1 MSTIAD
7 IGSTDSSIAGGFDA
21 RNLAAGTDFFK
32 LLSAQLGA
40 QDPLNPM
47 DDTEFLGQLTQN
59 SQLQQT
65 IETNDRLAVMVAMQ
79 ESLAALS
86 QMTQSAA
93 LIGKKVDYL
102 DPTTGAASSGTVN
115 AVRAEQGLVV
125 LDIDGVAVPIP
136 NITAIRELE

>member
-7 IGSTDSSIAGGFDA
+7 LGSTTGSTGGAIDA
-21 RNLAAGTDFFK
+21 RKLSAGTDFFK

-59 SQLQQT
+59 SQLEQT
-65 IETNDRLAVMVAMQ
+65 IETNDRLGVMVAMQ

-93 LIGKKVDYL
+93 LIGKKVDYV
-102 DPTTGAASSGTVN
+102 DPNGGGESSGTVN
-115 AVRAEQGLVV
+115 AVRAEGGLVV

-136 NITAIRELE
+136 NITAIREQE

>member
-7 IGSTDSSIAGGFDA
+7 LGSTDSSTSVMDA
-21 RNLAAGTDFFK
+21 RRLSAGTDFFK
-32 LLSAQLGA
+32 LLSAQLNA

-47 DDTEFLGQLTQN
+47 DDKEFLGQLTQN
-59 SQLQQT
+59 SQLEQT
-65 IETNDRLAVMVAMQ
+65 IETNDRLGVMVAMQ

-102 DPTTGAASSGTVN
+102 DPTSGAQSSGTVK
-115 AVRAEQGLVV
+115 AVRAEGGLVV

-136 NITAIRELE
+136 NITSIRELE